1 MRNLS
6 LSSSILLVL
15 AAAPVFGTAALAAQ
29 PDPVVIRRGADEP
42 ATLTAVGTGI
52 VSLKPDRA
60 TVTLGI
66 DIQADK
72 SEQAQSLA
80 NQALTRILAAIRG
93 TGVQDLVIQTS
104 TLSLQPVFSYDQG
117 RTPGQNEPKL
127 IGYRATSTV
136 QVRSGDL
143 AAVGRLIDAGVGAGA
158 NRVDGIFFDVKD
170 DTKAR
175 ADALAVATKH
185 ARAQADVMATALGLK
200 LGRVVQAH
208 TGVRDVPSPIARFGG
223 MKAMADSAPT
233 PVEPGEM
240 TISAEATVTFEA
252 AR

>member
-6 LSSSILLVL
+6 LSPMILLVL

-52 VSLKPDRA
+52 VSIKPDRA

-104 TLSLQPVFSYDQG
+104 TLSLQPVFSFEQ
-117 RTPGQNEPKL
+117 RPSGQSEPKL

-143 AAVGRLIDAGVGAGA
+143 TAVGRLIDAGVGAGA
-158 NRVDGIFFDVKD
+158 NRVDGISFDVKD

-175 ADALAVATKH
+175 ADALAAAAKH
-185 ARAQADVMATALGLK
+185 ARAQAEVMANALGLK

-223 MKAMADSAPT
+223 MKAMAESAPT

-240 TISAEATVTFEA
+240 TVSAEATVTFEA